1 MDIYFFGNGKA
12 EGVAEMKNL
21 LGGKRTDL
29 AKKINLGRMP
39 HLKNFM
45 LVILGCY
52 RLLTTKQPELPA
64 PLIDLFN
71 KEKHQERRKGYGSSF
86 EAA

>member
-39 HLKNFM
+39 HLIKFYARYIGM
-45 LVILGCY
+45 L
-52 RLLTTKQPELPA
+52 QA
-64 PLIDLFN
+64 FN
-71 KEKHQERRKGYGSSF
+71 YKT
-86 EAA
+86 A